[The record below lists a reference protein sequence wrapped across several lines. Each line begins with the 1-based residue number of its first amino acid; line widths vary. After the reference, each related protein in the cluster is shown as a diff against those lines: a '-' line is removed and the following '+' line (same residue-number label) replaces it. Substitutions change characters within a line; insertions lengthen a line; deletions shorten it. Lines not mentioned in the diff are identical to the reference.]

1 MAAQHPGTPSEPGP
15 ASTDPASH
23 STLRPDAVL
32 NEKPL
37 APVLEE
43 DKFVSNEETNNPKM
57 EVLSGSGRITK
68 IMRKQKNFSIMA
80 RLSNKDRQEKGL
92 TAEASVPPVEEG
104 SMQEKAI
111 DMISG
116 MHGVSNATAVAGTLQ
131 EEEIVS
137 NKQETRDSSDLN
149 VERVP
154 VPSGQVTTISQEGRD
169 PFLLGSQV
177 TPVVQRSHTPQGD
190 PTTYIKSAVASISG
204 AASSTHIPKFVWHTD
219 TTTVAFTGQNDT
231 TTVTTVPGTHDGR
244 MVEER
249 GPAGISK
256 WAETLSLRA
265 TSSQGERVENRSD
278 EQSTSVA
285 GTKPANSGFQ
295 YTAEAITDRAATL
308 KVGDSFSTWSE
319 LKAVLDEF
327 QRINKVRLSKRYSTT
342 VEARNKTYSAS
353 VKKHPS
359 EHVYANAHFGCIH
372 SGKARCRGTG
382 IRVNQS
388 TIKLECPAR
397 IYVISDRARQ
407 KLVIKAFNN
416 NHNHELTDKRI
427 KIPTQQCSYDDM
439 CRLLFCSEP
448 GPGSM
453 VPTSHSTLRPDAVL
467 NEKPLAPVLEED
479 KFVSNEETNNPKME
493 VLSGS
498 GRITKIMRKQKNFS
512 IMARLSNKDRQE
524 KGLTAEA
531 SVPPVEEG
539 SMQEKAIDMI
549 SGMHGVS
556 NATAVAG
563 TMQEEEIVSNKQET
577 RDSSDLNVERVPVPS
592 GQVTTISQEGRDLFL
607 LGSQVTPVVQRSHT
621 PQGDP
626 TTYIKSAVASI
637 SGAASS
643 THIPKFVW
651 HTDTTTVAFTG
662 QNDTTTVT
670 TETVTHDG
678 RLVEERAPGISK
690 WAEMLSLH
698 ASSQGE
704 RVENRSRSDDEQSKS
719 VAGTE
724 PADSGFQY
732 MSVPQVPAE
741 AITDRAATLKVGDSF
756 STWSE
761 LKAVL
766 DEFQRINKVRLSK
779 RKSITV
785 EARNKTY
792 SASVKKHPSEHVYA
806 NAHFGCIHS
815 GKARY
820 RGTGIRVNQ
829 STTKL
834 ECPARIYVIS
844 DRAQQKLVIRAFNNH
859 HNHELTDEIFKIPTQ
874 QWSYGYPPSET
885 CKPKKL
891 KMDVNI
897 FRQHVYDTSGKL
909 AAVTDLHRLRSSLGS
924 EETEV
929 DTVFHV
935 LQDFLTKH
943 KGGKLAFVVGDDGSL
958 EGMFLQTLA
967 MGTAFSNYPEI
978 LYLDSAHSTNMHLFT
993 VGVVDGVGTAMQA
1006 GHVLFLDQTKASS
1019 VRALQIFK
1027 QHSPHYGSVATV
1039 VIDRL
1044 QDASEVATVA
1054 HQLHDKKVVVCHFRA
1069 MEAQAAASSHYVKN
1083 PIIHEKVLHLIR
1095 RLAYS
1100 TTERCYYDAYAELL
1114 ALEGAEEFGQYFSE
1128 SWHGL
1133 RTLWVKVWVAPY
1145 ANLDSHDERRHETL
1159 DKLLRE
1165 TVALSQLVKKLLL
1178 SSATILKQT
1187 DVQASN
1193 QQLKG
1198 IKKAYKEACTVDA
1211 SKLICTQL
1219 SQAKSGK
1226 YKITTKEDGTLSVS
1240 TVNGTHAV
1248 NSTCSECSC
1257 GCSKSM
1263 GIPCSHIFAARKKR
1277 ALDLFDLSLVAECWL
1292 KTSKPHAEK
1301 GEHQE
1306 PNVVTSEALLPPEPM
1321 SREAKY
1327 QEVLDLGK
1335 EIAEVVSLCG
1345 EPEYSQ
1351 CLQQMRCLLNHYK
1364 SHKPV
1369 QVTCTSPQ
1377 DKDCVPTSYSP
1388 QALSADHEVTEA
1400 SNFLLQAMQDGYEVC
1415 RPPSED
1421 NPIGTGTSELEA
1433 PYASHEITVVTET
1446 TDPNAGQHRQEN
1458 NRAPSGNKKDN
1469 LKVTD
1474 DHKLLHDS
1482 PEITHSADTNIKEK
1496 TDKAYPQ
1503 TTSTFSNEASRSIC
1517 IDGVR
1522 VITVGPKLSSE
1533 NVQAIKKKLLTNVS
1547 ESPEDTV
1554 SMSEACQTV
1563 PAGQRYHQASLTRI
1577 TGEKRHAETGN
1588 TDESTQPKKPRDFS

>member
-1 MAAQHPGTPSEPGP
+1 MASLVSSLIVIGGIGVFRQVVPSGALRASPAQCNRPSREPGP
-15 ASTDPASH
+15 ASTDPVSH
-23 STLRPDAVL
+23 STLRPDTV
-32 NEKPL
+32 NKKPL
-37 APVLEE
+37 EPVLEG
-43 DKFVSNEETNNPKM
+43 DKFLSNNEETNPKM
-57 EVLSGSGRITK
+57 KVSSGSGRITK
-68 IMRKQKNFSIMA
+68 RIRKRDNFSINSIMA
-80 RLSNKDRQEKGL
+80 RLSNKDRGQEKGSR
-92 TAEASVPPVEEG
+92 TEAGVPPVEEG
-104 SMQEKAI
+104 SMQEK
-111 DMISG
+111 
-116 MHGVSNATAVAGTLQ
+116 VSNATAVAGTLQ
-131 EEEIVS
+131 GEEIVFNEQKTHNS
-137 NKQETRDSSDLN
+137 NNLN
-149 VERVP
+149 VKRVP
-154 VPSGQVTTISQEGRD
+154 VPSGQVTTISQEGYV
-169 PFLLGSQV
+169 LGSQV
-177 TPVVQRSHTPQGD
+177 TPVVQRSHTPQED
-190 PTTYIKSAVASISG
+190 PTTSVESAVA
-204 AASSTHIPKFVWHTD
+204 
-219 TTTVAFTGQNDT
+219 NL
-231 TTVTTVPGTHDGR
+231 
-244 MVEER
+244 
-249 GPAGISK
+249 
-256 WAETLSLRA
+256 AETLSRHV
-265 TSSQGERVENRSD
+265 SSQGERVENRSD

-439 CRLLFCSEP
+439 CHLLFCSEP

-479 KFVSNEETNNPKME
+479 KFVSNEGTNNPKME

-524 KGLTAEA
+524 KGLRTEV

-549 SGMHGVS
+549 SGMQGVS
-556 NATAVAG
+556 NVTAVAG
-563 TMQEEEIVSNKQET
+563 TMQEEEIVSNKQEA

-592 GQVTTISQEGRDLFL
+592 GQVTTISQEGHDLFL

-670 TETVTHDG
+670 TVPGTHDG
-678 RLVEERAPGISK
+678 RMVEERGPAGISK
-690 WAEMLSLH
+690 WAETLSLR
-698 ASSQGE
+698 ATSSQGE
-704 RVENRSRSDDEQSKS
+704 RVENRSDEQSTS
-719 VAGTE
+719 VAGTK
-724 PADSGFQY
+724 PANSGFQCT
-732 MSVPQVPAE
+732 AE

-779 RKSITV
+779 RYSTTV

-815 GKARY
+815 GKARC

-897 FRQHVYDTSGKL
+897 FRQHVYDTSGEL

-924 EETEV
+924 EETEAEAV
-929 DTVFHV
+929 LQV

-967 MGTAFSNYPEI
+967 MATAFSNYPEI

-993 VGVVDGVGTAMQA
+993 VSVVDGVGTAMQA

-1178 SSATILKQT
+1178 SSATNLKQT

-1277 ALDLFDLSLVAECWL
+1277 LLDLFDLSLVAECWL

-1377 DKDCVPTSYSP
+1377 DKDCAPTSYSP

-1415 RPPSED
+1415 RPLSED
-1421 NPIGTGTSELEA
+1421 NPIGTTSTGTSDLEA

-1446 TDPNAGQHRQEN
+1446 TDPDAGQHRQEN

-1496 TDKAYPQ
+1496 MDKANPQ
-1503 TTSTFSNEASRSIC
+1503 TTSTFSNEASSRSIFL
-1517 IDGVR
+1517 DGVR

>member
-1 MAAQHPGTPSEPGP
+1 MAAQHPGAQSEPGP

-23 STLRPDAVL
+23 STLRPDTV
-32 NEKPL
+32 NKKPL
-37 APVLEE
+37 EPVLEE
-43 DKFVSNEETNNPKM
+43 DKFVSNNEETNNPKM
-57 EVLSGSGRITK
+57 KVSSGSGRITK
-68 IMRKQKNFSIMA
+68 MTIKRENFSINSIMA
-80 RLSNKDRQEKGL
+80 RLSNKVRGQEKGL
-92 TAEASVPPVEEG
+92 RTEASVPPVEEG
-104 SMQEKAI
+104 SMQEK
-111 DMISG
+111 
-116 MHGVSNATAVAGTLQ
+116 VSNATAVAGTLQ
-131 EEEIVS
+131 GEEIVFNEQKTHNS
-137 NKQETRDSSDLN
+137 NNLN
-149 VERVP
+149 VKRVP
-154 VPSGQVTTISQEGRD
+154 VPSGQVMTINQEGYV
-169 PFLLGSQV
+169 LGSQV

-190 PTTYIKSAVASISG
+190 RTTSLESAVA
-204 AASSTHIPKFVWHTD
+204 
-219 TTTVAFTGQNDT
+219 NL
-231 TTVTTVPGTHDGR
+231 
-244 MVEER
+244 
-249 GPAGISK
+249 
-256 WAETLSLRA
+256 AETLSRPV
-265 TSSQGERVENRSD
+265 SSQGERVGNRSD

-295 YTAEAITDRAATL
+295 YTAEAITDRAAAL

-448 GPGSM
+448 GPASM

-467 NEKPLAPVLEED
+467 NEKPLEPVLEED

-498 GRITKIMRKQKNFS
+498 GRNTKIMRKQKNFS

-524 KGLTAEA
+524 KGLRTEA

-563 TMQEEEIVSNKQET
+563 TLQGEEIVFNEQKTHDSNN
-577 RDSSDLNVERVPVPS
+577 LNVKRVPVPS
-592 GQVTTISQEGRDLFL
+592 GQVMTISQEGYV

-621 PQGDP
+621 PQEDP
-626 TTYIKSAVASI
+626 TTSVESAVANL
-637 SGAASS
+637 A
-643 THIPKFVW
+643 
-651 HTDTTTVAFTG
+651 
-662 QNDTTTVT
+662 
-670 TETVTHDG
+670 ET
-678 RLVEERAPGISK
+678 
-690 WAEMLSLH
+690 LSRPV
-698 ASSQGE
+698 SSQDE
-704 RVENRSRSDDEQSKS
+704 RVENRSDEQSTS
-719 VAGTE
+719 VAGAK
-724 PADSGFQY
+724 PASSGFQY
-732 MSVPQVPAE
+732 TAE
-741 AITDRAATLKVGDSF
+741 TITDRAATLKVGDSF

-779 RKSITV
+779 RKSATV

-815 GKARY
+815 GKARC

-844 DRAQQKLVIRAFNNH
+844 DRAQQKLVIRAINNH

-897 FRQHVYDTSGKL
+897 FRQHVYDTSGEL

-958 EGMFLQTLA
+958 EGIFLQTLP

-978 LYLDSAHSTNMHLFT
+978 LYLDSAHSKNMHLFT
-993 VGVVDGVGTAMQA
+993 VSVVDGVGTAMQA

-1019 VRALQIFK
+1019 VRALQMFK

-1054 HQLHDKKVVVCHFRA
+1054 HQLHDKIVVVCHFRA

-1114 ALEGAEEFGQYFSE
+1114 ALEGAEEFGQYFLE
-1128 SWHGL
+1128 SWHGI

-1165 TVALSQLVKKLLL
+1165 TVALSQLVKNLLL
-1178 SSATILKQT
+1178 SSATNLKQT

-1193 QQLKG
+1193 QQLKA

-1211 SKLICTQL
+1211 SKLIYAQL

-1327 QEVLDLGK
+1327 QEVLDLSK

-1345 EPEYSQ
+1345 ETEYSQ

-1415 RPPSED
+1415 RPLSED
-1421 NPIGTGTSELEA
+1421 NPIGTTSTGTSDLEA

-1446 TDPNAGQHRQEN
+1446 TDPDAGQHQQEN
-1458 NRAPSGNKKDN
+1458 NCAPSENKKDN

-1482 PEITHSADTNIKEK
+1482 HEITHSADTNIKEK
-1496 TDKAYPQ
+1496 TDKAYLQ
-1503 TTSTFSNEASRSIC
+1503 TTSTFSNEASSRSIF

-1533 NVQAIKKKLLTNVS
+1533 NVQAIKKKLQTNVS

-1554 SMSEACQTV
+1554 SMSESCQTV
-1563 PAGQRYHQASLTRI
+1563 PAGQRSHQASLMDREKHVGVTVVPRI
-1577 TGEKRHAETGN
+1577 TGEKRHAESEN
-1588 TDESTQPKKPRDFS
+1588 TESTQPKKPRDADFS